1 MNSSVLEGTDQF
13 GASGVDGGAKNE
25 GDGVHDLP
33 PFRAAALIERTGAEG
48 SSGAAT
54 DYE

>member
-13 GASGVDGGAKNE
+13 GASGVDGGAEDE

-33 PFRAAALIERTGAEG
+33 PFRAAALIERTSADG
-48 SSGAAT
+48 SSAAASEC
-54 DYE
+54 D